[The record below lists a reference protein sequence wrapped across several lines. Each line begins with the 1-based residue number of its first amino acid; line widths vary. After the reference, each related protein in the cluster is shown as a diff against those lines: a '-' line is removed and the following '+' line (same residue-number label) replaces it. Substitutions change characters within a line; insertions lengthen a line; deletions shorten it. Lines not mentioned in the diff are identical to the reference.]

1 MALPDPAV
9 GAKIPAAWGAAVVLP
24 VTDTSIGSSVAGFP
38 VVSQVLVSALDGR
51 LITFALTITVT
62 AGLATSPAG
71 NLPDT
76 TVFTLSSEYWPD
88 FEVGAALYGNQGGM
102 AYVQTDGDIRL
113 ANSSDSIAA
122 GQNITISGTYLRGA

>member
-24 VTDTSIGSSVAGFP
+24 VQDTSIGSSVGGFP
-38 VVSQVLVSALDGR
+38 VVSQILQTALDGR
-51 LITFALTITVT
+51 LVTFALRITVT
-62 AGLATSPAG
+62 AGLVTSPAG

-76 TVFTLSSEYWPD
+76 TVFTLASEFWPD
-88 FEVGAALYGNQGGM
+88 FEFPAAFYGNQGGA

-122 GQNITISGTYLRGA
+122 GQEIVIGATYLRGA

>member
-24 VTDTSIGSSVAGFP
+24 VTDTSIGSSVAGFT
-38 VVSQVLVSALDGR
+38 VVSQVLASALDGR

-62 AGLATSPAG
+62 AGLTATGG
-71 NLPDT
+71 NVTDT

-88 FEVGAALYGNQGGM
+88 FEIGAPFFGNVGGM

-113 ANSSDSIAA
+113 ANASDSIAA
-122 GQNITISGTYLRGA
+122 GQNITISGTYLKSA